1 MLQCASKTPFL
12 DATDM
17 RSHVLAGDE
26 VDNFQVGELISTTAV
41 ASLFRAIDTETG
53 SPVLIKFPNPDVETD
68 PVLSNR
74 FKREEEI
81 GNTLNHPGLLKVIHG
96 AHSRPY
102 IVTEY
107 FDGKFLRQILDSEK
121 TLSVERSI
129 RIALKICEVLDYVE
143 GHGVFHRDLRPENI
157 MVDSDN
163 AVKVVN
169 FGGAAMMGA
178 RRITFTTVSHA
189 LGISDYLAPEELSGT
204 RTDARTDV
212 YSLAV
217 ILHEMITGKTPFDGL
232 DPFARPGV
240 HAFDRQGES
249 RSVSPCIPAQL
260 EQVLYNALQPSP
272 NKRYRNA
279 HKLAADLQNLNGVS
293 VRRRTTLIGKLRS
306 HKLVFYGALALLPI
320 IIFALLLLFAN
331 H

>member
-1 MLQCASKTPFL
+1 MCVQNPFS
-12 DATDM
+12 DATEM

-26 VDNFQVGELISTTAV
+26 VDHFQVVELVSTTAV
-41 ASLFRAIDTETG
+41 ASLFRGIDVQTG
-53 SPVLIKFPNPDVETD
+53 AAVLIKFPNPDVETD
-68 PVLSNR
+68 PVLSDR

-81 GNTLNHPGLLKVIHG
+81 GATLNHPGLLKLIQG
-96 AHSRPY
+96 GHSRPY
-102 IVTEY
+102 IVSEY
-107 FDGKFLRQILDSEK
+107 FDGKFLRQLLESEK

-157 MVDSDN
+157 MVGSDN
-163 AVKVVN
+163 AVKLIN
-169 FGGAAMMGA
+169 FGSAAMIGA
-178 RRITFTTVSHA
+178 RRITFTTVSHS

-217 ILHEMITGKTPFDGL
+217 ILYEMVTGKTPFDGL
-232 DPFARPGV
+232 NPFERQRV
-240 HAFDRQGES
+240 HPFDRKGVAKS
-249 RSVSPCIPAQL
+249 GSASFPAQL
-260 EQVLYNALQPSP
+260 EQVLYNSLQPNP
-272 NKRYRNA
+272 AKRYRNA
-279 HKLAADLQNLNGVS
+279 HKLAADLQNLDGVA

-306 HKLVFYGALALLPI
+306 NRLVFYGALALLPVL
-320 IIFALLLLFAN
+320 IFALLLLLAR